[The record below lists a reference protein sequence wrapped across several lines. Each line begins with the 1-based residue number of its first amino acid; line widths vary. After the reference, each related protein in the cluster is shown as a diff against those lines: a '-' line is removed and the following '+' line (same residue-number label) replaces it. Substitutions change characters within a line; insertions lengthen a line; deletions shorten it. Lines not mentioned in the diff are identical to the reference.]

1 MPPLTNKAVNRKPWS
16 RVKLS
21 RDLNLLRRGHVLV
34 STCPVRPDALRL
46 DATAM
51 ERKSIENMRQAM
63 SQASKR

>member
-1 MPPLTNKAVNRKPWS
+1 MPHLTNKAENLKSLRRAKQS
-16 RVKLS
+16 T
-21 RDLNLLRRGHVLV
+21 DLNLLRIENVLLPPR
-34 STCPVRPDALRL
+34 PVRTAAVRL